1 MAKERNSFIEE
12 KLLQMKIFTNIAKI
26 LFLRAIKIHLIA
38 GINSNCTK
46 MTKKQSRAQVV
57 LEFPINASPSLI
69 YNYIQSAS
77 GLQEW
82 FAHKVV
88 NKSRIDYVFVYDDG
102 QEAKA
107 TLDKSINNK
116 LCRFHFEHTPED
128 EYIEMEIIVDELTED
143 VAIKVTEFCN
153 DTESEKREIGELWHT
168 QIQTLKD
175 IIGA

>member
-1 MAKERNSFIEE
+1 
-12 KLLQMKIFTNIAKI
+12 MKIFTNIAKI

-38 GINSNCTK
+38 GINSNCTT

-88 NKSRIDYVFVYDDG
+88 NKSRIDYVFVYFLYYFLLFYRQD
-102 QEAKA
+102 
-107 TLDKSINNK
+107 
-116 LCRFHFEHTPED
+116 
-128 EYIEMEIIVDELTED
+128 
-143 VAIKVTEFCN
+143 
-153 DTESEKREIGELWHT
+153 
-168 QIQTLKD
+168 
-175 IIGA
+175 

>member
-1 MAKERNSFIEE
+1 
-12 KLLQMKIFTNIAKI
+12 MKIFTNIAKI

-88 NKSRIDYVFVYDDG
+88 NK
-102 QEAKA
+102 
-107 TLDKSINNK
+107 

>member
-1 MAKERNSFIEE
+1 M
-12 KLLQMKIFTNIAKI
+12 LQLKIFTNIAKI

-38 GINSNCTK
+38 GTIFKLKN

-57 LEFPINASPSLI
+57 LEFPVNASPSLI

-88 NKSRIDYVFVYDDG
+88 NKSRTDYVFVYDDG
-102 QEAKA
+102 QEVKA
-107 TLDKSINNK
+107 TLDKSVNNK
-116 LCRFHFEHTPED
+116 LARFHFENTPAD

-143 VAIKVTEFCN
+143 VALKVTEFCN
-153 DTESEKREIGELWHT
+153 DTETEKREIEEVWHT
-168 QIQTLKD
+168 QIETLKD

>member
-1 MAKERNSFIEE
+1 
-12 KLLQMKIFTNIAKI
+12 MKIFTNIAKI

>member
-1 MAKERNSFIEE
+1 MAKERNTFIEE

-153 DTESEKREIGELWHT
+153 DTESEKREIGEVWHT

>member
-1 MAKERNSFIEE
+1 
-12 KLLQMKIFTNIAKI
+12 MKIFTNIAKI

-57 LEFPINASPSLI
+57 LEFPINASPGLI

>member
-1 MAKERNSFIEE
+1 M
-12 KLLQMKIFTNIAKI
+12 LQLKIFTNIAKI

-38 GINSNCTK
+38 GTIFKLKN

-57 LEFPINASPSLI
+57 LEFPVNASPSLI

-88 NKSRIDYVFVYDDG
+88 NKSRTDYVFVYDDG
-102 QEAKA
+102 QEVKA
-107 TLDKSINNK
+107 TLDKSVNNK
-116 LCRFHFEHTPED
+116 LARFHFENTPAD

-143 VAIKVTEFCN
+143 VALKVTEFCN
-153 DTESEKREIGELWHT
+153 DTENEKREIEEVWHT
-168 QIQTLKD
+168 QIETLKD